1 MKPKFTVH
9 IVVGPRNWI
18 WQDQA
23 ALRKAVADV
32 LRELA

>member
-1 MKPKFTVH
+1 M
-9 IVVGPRNWI
+9 VGPRNWI
-18 WQDQA
+18 GQDQA